1 MKEEAIVIF
10 ALLAIFAIP
19 FVCLIA
25 ANWRAML
32 KGFAA
37 MGVIGCIFAIKVYA
51 DGSTKPPTPPPQPPS
66 EEVRVKVSELTTRGL
81 TINPIVDGIMMDN
94 LYGKRCEV
102 QIKRDGSAAWETVAV
117 IDAYDL
123 RPRFIPGVFVS
134 GGAKTVRR
142 LRLYWPDVDQEM
154 ELEQ

>member
-19 FVCLIA
+19 FVCLIV
-25 ANWRAML
+25 ANWSMAF
-32 KGFAA
+32 KGFKA
-37 MGVIGCIFAIKVYA
+37 MGIIGCIFVLKAFA
-51 DGSTKPPTPPPQPPS
+51 TGSTKPPTPPPQPPS
-66 EEVRVKVSELTTRGL
+66 EGVNVKVSELTTRGL
-81 TINPIVDGIMMDN
+81 TINPIINSIMMDG

-102 QIKRDGSAAWETVAV
+102 QIKRDGSATWETVAV

-142 LRLYWPDVDQEM
+142 LRLYWPDVNQEM
-154 ELEQ
+154 ELK

>member
-1 MKEEAIVIF
+1 MMKEEAIVIF
-10 ALLAIFAIP
+10 ALLAIFVIP
-19 FVCLIA
+19 FVCLIV
-25 ANWRAML
+25 ANWSMAF
-32 KGFAA
+32 KGFKA
-37 MGVIGCIFAIKVYA
+37 MGIIGCIFVLKAFA
-51 DGSTKPPTPPPQPPS
+51 NGSTKPPTPPPQPPS
-66 EEVRVKVSELTTRGL
+66 EGVSVKISELTTRGL

-102 QIKRDGSAAWETVAV
+102 QIKRDGSATWETVAV
-117 IDAYDL
+117 VDAYDL

-154 ELEQ
+154 ELE